1 MKRSSM
7 LCALAVLAA
16 AVATPS
22 LAGGIDLNGPH
33 YNLNIIGVDNPKT
46 DVMTGSDRHT
56 IFVALGAKNSAVTS
70 RIYLTPG
77 PFAVCDGNAFD
88 PAYACDGTLLAQQG
102 AVFQLPCDTAVTTTN
117 GCASGI
123 ASASYLIWARAL
135 GTPGGTATVTT
146 CAYDL
151 TGALVCSTDNAVQSR
166 TKGKS
171 TFYNVTSALTTINAC
186 FDVGAV
192 VTCQT
197 VSLFDPVLQDYFWQ
211 YANSGL
217 RLLQLRFYPQ

>member
-33 YNLNIIGVDNPKT
+33 YNLNIIGVENPKT
-46 DVMTGSDRHT
+46 DAMTGSDRHT

-88 PAYACDGTLLAQQG
+88 PAYAATGPSSRNRARCFSLLATRRSRRTRL
-102 AVFQLPCDTAVTTTN
+102 ARKALSRRRIR
-117 GCASGI
+117 SG
-123 ASASYLIWARAL
+123 RAL

-151 TGALVCSTDNAVQSR
+151 TGSLVCSTDNSVLSPL
-166 TKGKS
+166 KGKS
-171 TFYNVTSALTTINAC
+171 TFYNVTTALT
-186 FDVGAV
+186 
-192 VTCQT
+192 
-197 VSLFDPVLQDYFWQ
+197 
-211 YANSGL
+211 
-217 RLLQLRFYPQ
+217 

>member
-33 YNLNIIGVDNPKT
+33 YNLNIIGVENPKT
-46 DVMTGSDRHT
+46 DAMTGGDRHT

-70 RIYLTPG
+70 MIYLTPVS
-77 PFAVCDGNAFD
+77 FAVCDSDAFD
-88 PAYACDGTLLAQQG
+88 PAYAGDGPLLAQRG
-102 AVFQLPCDTAVTTTN
+102 AIFQLPCDTAVTTTN

-146 CAYDL
+146 CAPDP
-151 TGALVCSTDNAVQSR
+151 TGALVSSTDNALQSR
-166 TKGKS
+166 TKGKPAS
-171 TFYNVTSALTTINAC
+171 CKFTT
-186 FDVGAV
+186 GP
-192 VTCQT
+192 T
-197 VSLFDPVLQDYFWQ
+197 P
-211 YANSGL
+211 
-217 RLLQLRFYPQ
+217 

>member
-1 MKRSSM
+1 M
-7 LCALAVLAA
+7 
-16 AVATPS
+16 
-22 LAGGIDLNGPH
+22 AGGINLNGPH
-33 YNLNIIGVDNPKT
+33 YNLNIIGVENPKT
-46 DVMTGSDRHT
+46 DAMTGGDRHT

-186 FDVGAV
+186 FDVGGV